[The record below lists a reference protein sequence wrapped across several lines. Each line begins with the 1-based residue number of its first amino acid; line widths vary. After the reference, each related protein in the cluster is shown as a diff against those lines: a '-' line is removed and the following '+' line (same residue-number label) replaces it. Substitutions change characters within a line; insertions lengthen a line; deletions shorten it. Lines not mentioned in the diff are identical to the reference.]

1 MLLNKCGDVEEP
13 LVIESSGDELN
24 LTLFVRS
31 QEKAVSK
38 RGLFAFFT
46 GNVRPS
52 IDRSSILMPKEHN
65 GWLGRLSISIKALC
79 AVCN

>member
-24 LTLFVRS
+24 LTLSVRS
-31 QEKAVSK
+31 QEKIVSK

-46 GNVRPS
+46 GNF
-52 IDRSSILMPKEHN
+52 
-65 GWLGRLSISIKALC
+65 
-79 AVCN
+79 